1 MSGSQRGLFL
11 IVVKTTNMRFLSEK
25 FLVHNIAVLTRHAM
39 LYRRPLDRSV
49 FLNVKIDDFLDSF
62 VFYIIIIYVN
72 KALIKHVILMF

>member
-1 MSGSQRGLFL
+1 M
-11 IVVKTTNMRFLSEK
+11 
-25 FLVHNIAVLTRHAM
+25 HNIALLTRHAM

-62 VFYIIIIYVN
+62 VLYIIIIYVN